1 MKSSHFLRCLTFLG
15 LAFVLLGCASPL
27 SSPAS
32 ATMTAPARPASP
44 TSTRTPRPRNP
55 VYPTPITLEHQGND
69 EYGYCI
75 GIPEPPRLLVAESQ
89 GLSEDEIAEKMMR
102 LRLDFF
108 SDPKA
113 SDYCRIEAYRID
125 KISAPEPWMLE
136 GLSLP
141 PRSFLRVVDFS
152 IKLHQPS
159 RYWFL
164 SLKDKVD
171 LPNEYEGTLKP
182 ENWLQTSIIL
192 VVYELSF
199 DDSNDFYG
207 VAQIEINP

>member
-1 MKSSHFLRCLTFLG
+1 
-15 LAFVLLGCASPL
+15 
-27 SSPAS
+27 
-32 ATMTAPARPASP
+32 
-44 TSTRTPRPRNP
+44 
-55 VYPTPITLEHQGND
+55 VYPTPITPEHQGND

-136 GLSLP
+136 GLNLP

-152 IKLHQPS
+152 IKLPQLGQ
-159 RYWFL
+159 YWFRF
-164 SLKDKVD
+164 VNTGEID
-171 LPNEYEGTLKP
+171 LPDEYAGALANS
-182 ENWLQTSIIL
+182 NWLQTSMVL
-192 VVYELSF
+192 VVYEF
-199 DDSNDFYG
+199 DPGGNGDNAFY
-207 VAQIEINP
+207 VAAQVKVNP